1 MLKVTGFNELNNRLK
16 QMSKGVQELGAQKQM
31 SFEELFPDSFIQ
43 KHTPCENISVFLE
56 GVGVKSEE
64 DFAALPQEDLE
75 SYVSSTTKFTTF
87 HEMSQAALAEV
98 VYKKLGF

>member
-1 MLKVTGFNELNNRLK
+1 MVKITGFKELNSRLK
-16 QMSKGVQELGAQKQM
+16 EISKGAQELGVQNQM

-43 KHTPCENISVFLE
+43 KHTPSENISAFLE
-56 GVGVKSEE
+56 GVGVKKKE
-64 DFAALPQEDLE
+64 DFEALPQEELE
-75 SYVSSTTKFTTF
+75 SYVRSTTKFTTF